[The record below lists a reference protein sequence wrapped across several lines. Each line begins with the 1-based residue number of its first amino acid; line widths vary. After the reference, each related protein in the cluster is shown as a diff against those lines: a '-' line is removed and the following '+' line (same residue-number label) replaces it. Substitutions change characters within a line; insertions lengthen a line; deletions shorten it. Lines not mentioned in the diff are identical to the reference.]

1 MVRYALAQINAT
13 VGDLEGNAER
23 ILAALRQSRHFS
35 PDLVVLPELALTG
48 YPPEDLLLKPAF
60 QDACEKVFGELV
72 AQVRGRALIGYPLL
86 EGDGRLYNAAAVVAD
101 GRVLAAYRKVLLPN
115 YAVFDEKRYFFPGT
129 RGLVLELAGQKVGVQ
144 VCEDAWDEAGPARDE
159 AAAGARIIAN
169 LSASPFSSRKH
180 AQRQETFARLCC
192 GLGVWFVYCNLVGGQ
207 DGLVFDGGSLV
218 MNPQGEIVAQAKE
231 FEEDLLLVDIP
242 DVPVIPDVPE
252 AERPE
257 ISEGRPVDR
266 CSMGR
271 EQTVAGEER
280 EPIPRRVGQRLSLL
294 ERTYSALVLGV
305 RDYMRKNGFSGVVIG
320 LSGGIDSALTAAV
333 AVDALGRENV
343 LGVTMPSRY
352 SSSAARGDVD
362 RLVGNLGIRLDTF
375 PIESVVEKFR
385 GSLAG
390 VFATLEDDPRDVT
403 DQNLQA
409 RVRAVYLM
417 AISNKLG
424 LLVLNTSNKSETAV
438 GYGTLYGDMI
448 GGYGALQDVFKTQV
462 WELSREVNRKH
473 GREVIPIGTINR
485 LPSAELRPDQRD
497 SDSIPEYS
505 LLDPILEMY
514 VEQDCSYDE
523 ITAAGHD
530 PAVVREVIS
539 LVDGNEFKRRQA
551 VPGVRVTPKAFG
563 KDRRLPITN
572 SFRQWRGEA
581 PDE

>member
-23 ILAALRQSRHFS
+23 ILAALRQSHHFS

-60 QDACEKVFGELV
+60 HDAYEKVFGELV
-72 AQVRGRALIGYPLL
+72 AQIQGCALIGYPLR

-101 GRVLAAYRKVLLPN
+101 GRVLAVYRKVLLPN
-115 YAVFDEKRYFFPGT
+115 YAVFDEKRYFSPGT
-129 RGLVLELAGQKVGVQ
+129 RGLVLEVAVQGTGVQAIGVQ

-180 AQRQETFARLCC
+180 ARRQETFARLCRE
-192 GLGVWFVYCNLVGGQ
+192 LDVWFVYCNLVGGQ
-207 DGLVFDGGSLV
+207 DGLIFDGGSLV

-242 DVPVIPDVPE
+242 DVPQ
-252 AERPE
+252 AERPG
-257 ISEGRPVDR
+257 IPEGRPVDR
-266 CSMGR
+266 CSMGCG
-271 EQTVAGEER
+271 QAVAEGER
-280 EPIPRRVGQRLSLL
+280 KPIPRRAGQGLSLL

-305 RDYMRKNGFSGVVIG
+305 RYYVRKNGFSGVVIG

-352 SSSAARGDVD
+352 SSSEARGDVD
-362 RLVGNLGIRLDTF
+362 RLVENLGIRLETF

-385 GSLAG
+385 DSLAG
-390 VFATLEDDPRDVT
+390 VFAALEDDLRDMT

-473 GREVIPIGTINR
+473 GREVIPTGTINR
-485 LPSAELRPDQRD
+485 VPSAELRPEQRD

-530 PAVVREVIS
+530 AAVVRQVIG
-539 LVDGNEFKRRQA
+539 LVDRNEFKRRQA

-572 SFRQWRGEA
+572 RFRQWHGEA